1 MTVKNKY
8 GSKSNKNQKGKGR
21 MEDKEIVEVAEIVVR
36 SFTDEECE
44 SLLDYFVKNP
54 DSLEALRLPA

>member
-8 GSKSNKNQKGKGR
+8 RSKSNKNKKGKGW

-44 SLLDYFVKNP
+44 SLLDYFVKSP
-54 DSLEALRLPA
+54 SSLAALLLPA

>member
-1 MTVKNKY
+1 
-8 GSKSNKNQKGKGR
+8 

-44 SLLDYFVKNP
+44 SLLDFFVKNP
-54 DSLEALRLPA
+54 DSLAALQSPA

>member
-8 GSKSNKNQKGKGR
+8 RSKSNKNKKGKGW

-36 SFTDEECE
+36 SFTNEECE
-44 SLLDYFVKNP
+44 SLLDFFVKNP
-54 DSLEALRLPA
+54 DSLEALQSPA

>member
-1 MTVKNKY
+1 
-8 GSKSNKNQKGKGR
+8 

-54 DSLEALRLPA
+54 SSLAALLLPA

>member
-1 MTVKNKY
+1 MKLK
-8 GSKSNKNQKGKGR
+8 
-21 MEDKEIVEVAEIVVR
+21 EEIVEVAEIVVR

-44 SLLDYFVKNP
+44 SLLDYFVKSP